1 MSTRVELRRGI
12 YRDSVVLMQVSQDV
26 AACKGVAAAIVAMA
40 TPLNL
45 EIYERLGFD
54 PAAVEEASPNDLLV
68 AIRADDGALDTAVA
82 ELERRL
88 APSASPQSHGFGIGS
103 RPSDSRLRPSPRWL
117 PGPHLGAGSRTP
129 SWKQWTPF
137 RRASR

>member
-12 YRDSVVLMQVSQDV
+12 YRDSVVLMQVSQEV
-26 AACKGVAAAIVAMA
+26 AACKGVAAALVAMA
-40 TPLNL
+40 TPLNM

-54 PAAVEEASPNDLLV
+54 PPVVEEASPNDLLV
-68 AIRADDGALDTAVA
+68 AIRGDDGVLDTAIA

-88 APSASPQSHGFGIGS
+88 SPSASPQSTDS
-103 RPSDSRLRPSPRWL
+103 DRPRPSDSRVPRFAVVAPWPS
-117 PGPHLGAGSRTP
+117 SRCRVDTP
-129 SWKQWTPF
+129 LWKQWTPF